1 MCRQPPVTVPVVP
14 AVPGNVSSSGEF
26 VKQKVWES
34 FPAYYRLA
42 TSHEA
47 KSSETALHEVMPN
60 WEIAYLADGSVGG
73 AQYGDSTTYV
83 LLPCITLLT
92 AFVQHRCLSA
102 CLRMHVNALTALPTC
117 GIMLYSTLCC
127 LPSSQALYMPS
138 AMECSHSCQ
147 QNLDHQQ
154 ICILCFV

>member
-1 MCRQPPVTVPVVP
+1 MCRQPPVTIPVVP

-34 FPAYYRLA
+34 FPEHYRLA

-47 KSSETALHEVMPN
+47 KSNEIALDEVMPN

-73 AQYGDSTTYV
+73 ALYGDSTTCV

-92 AFVQHRCLSA
+92 ALVQHRCLSA
-102 CLRMHVNALTALPTC
+102 CLCMQLNALKAVPTC

-138 AMECSHSCQ
+138 AMDCICSCPQKLDCQ
-147 QNLDHQQ
+147 QM
-154 ICILCFV
+154 CTVRFV